1 LVNAGIWKLRG
12 RRKCLEKGRCPL
24 YTKEEDDEHILLKR
38 LETRT
43 LREKTAEQKMIDI
56 NEEIVY
62 TKIITCVNILELRNV
77 RNYP

>member
-1 LVNAGIWKLRG
+1 
-12 RRKCLEKGRCPL
+12 LEKGRCPL

-56 NEEIVY
+56 NEEIV
-62 TKIITCVNILELRNV
+62 
-77 RNYP
+77 